1 MHPYCHNTLTM
12 QHILIE
18 CVLLAD
24 LRIIWKFPA
33 TLENLFEEDV
43 NLNNLIKFLHV
54 NELYYEI

>member
-1 MHPYCHNTLTM
+1 M